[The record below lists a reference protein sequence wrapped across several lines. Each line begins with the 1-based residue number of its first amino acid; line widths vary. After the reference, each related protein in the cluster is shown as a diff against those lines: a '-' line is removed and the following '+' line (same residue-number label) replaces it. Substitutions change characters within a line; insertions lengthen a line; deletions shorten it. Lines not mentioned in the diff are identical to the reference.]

1 MTKVYY
7 DKDADLNLI
16 LNKQIGIVGYGN
28 QGKTHAQNARD
39 SGCKVIVSASAPGS
53 KSWKEAEADGF
64 RVVPNAVLAKESDII
79 MILAHDFVQKDIYE
93 ADLKQGMKPGKM
105 LMFAHGFNIHYSQII
120 PPPFIDVTMIAPKTP
135 GNMLRKMYTEGAGT
149 PALIAVQQNATGK
162 AHEIALAY
170 AKAIGTTRAGVL
182 ETTFKEE
189 TETDLFGEQAV
200 LCGGV
205 TELIKAGFET
215 LTEAGYQPESA
226 YFECLNELKLLI
238 DLVYKNGITFML
250 NSCSYNAKYGAVTRG
265 PRIIGP
271 QVKEAMKAAL
281 KEIQTGRY
289 ATEFILEAK
298 AGFPVYNNMMRMEA
312 EHPIEKVG
320 AQLRAMMPWLNKIG

>member
-1 MTKVYY
+1 MAKVYY

-16 LNKQIGIVGYGN
+16 LGKQIGIVGYGN
-28 QGKTHAQNARD
+28 QGKTHALNARD

-64 RVVPNAVLAKESDII
+64 RVVPNDVLARESDII
-79 MILAHDFVQKDIYE
+79 MVLAHDFVQKDIYDKE
-93 ADLKQGMKPGKM
+93 LAQGMKPGKM

-162 AHEIALAY
+162 AHEMALAY

-215 LTEAGYQPESA
+215 LVEAGYQPESA

-238 DLVYKNGITFML
+238 DLVYKNGITYML
-250 NSCSYNAKYGAVTRG
+250 NACSYNAKYGAVTRG
-265 PRIIGP
+265 PRIINP
-271 QVKEAMKAAL
+271 SVKEAMKAAL

-289 ATEFILEAK
+289 ATEFILESK
-298 AGFPVYNNMMRMEA
+298 AGFPVYHNMMRIEA

-320 AQLRAMMPWLNKIG
+320 AQLRAMMPWLNKVG

>member
-1 MTKVYY
+1 MAKVYY

-16 LNKQIGIVGYGN
+16 LKKQIGIVGYGN
-28 QGKTHAQNARD
+28 QGKTHALNARD
-39 SGCKVIVSASAPGS
+39 SGCKVIVSASGEGS
-53 KSWKEAEADGF
+53 PSWKAAQADGF
-64 RVVPNAVLAKESDII
+64 RVVPNDVLARESDII
-79 MILAHDFVQKDIYE
+79 MILAHDFVQKDIY
-93 ADLKQGMKPGKM
+93 DKDIRQGLKKGKM
-105 LMFAHGFNIHYSQII
+105 LMFAHGFNIHYNQIV
-120 PPPFIDVTMIAPKTP
+120 PPPFVDVTMIAPKTP

-149 PALIAVQQNATGK
+149 PGLIAVQQNATGK

-170 AKAIGTTRAGVL
+170 GKAIGCARAGIL

-189 TETDLFGEQAV
+189 TETDLFGEQSV

-215 LTEAGYQPESA
+215 LVEAGYQPESA
-226 YFECLNELKLLI
+226 YFECCNELKLLI
-238 DLVYKNGITFML
+238 DLVFKNGITYML

-281 KEIQTGRY
+281 KDIQTGRY
-289 ATEFILEAK
+289 ATEFILESK
-298 AGFPVYNNMMRMEA
+298 AGFPVYHNMMRMGA

-320 AQLRAMMPWLNKIG
+320 KDLRAMMPWLSRVD